1 MTELESTESDKQNG
15 SGADATV
22 YARHDCTTSRPA
34 DMQDALDRKSA
45 GTQDALDRKS
55 ADTQDAL
62 DRKSAGTPDASVRK
76 PAGISIAE
84 TSAGMEKARA
94 MSKFADTVPAAE
106 AVTDRRPQNCT
117 DPPYRQYKAVDHT
130 ARKLTEHTSFLPYT
144 NSWAHTVLRS
154 YRRHAVRMVRM
165 DCTDSD
171 TH

>member
-1 MTELESTESDKQNG
+1 MTELRHMTELESTESDKQNG

-22 YARHDCTTSRPA
+22 YARLDCTTSRPA
-34 DMQDALDRKSA
+34 D
-45 GTQDALDRKS
+45 TQNALDRKS

-106 AVTDRRPQNCT
+106 AVTDRRP
-117 DPPYRQYKAVDHT
+117 
-130 ARKLTEHTSFLPYT
+130 
-144 NSWAHTVLRS
+144 
-154 YRRHAVRMVRM
+154 
-165 DCTDSD
+165 
-171 TH
+171 